1 MLLRSYQDLVKI
13 NLAVENGSIA
23 QARSARATLHA
34 HPATLLRA
42 SSFRACQPCVTPPA
56 GLMCTVCHI
65 AQTPSLVAAFD
76 AAKAGTGRLHLW
88 GLLSDGGVHGLCM
101 AARALIL
108 TLTLSPT
115 RTPIPKR
122 APDPHPH
129 PQARPRPPPRLL
141 F

>member
-23 QARSARATLHA
+23 QAPHA
-34 HPATLLRA
+34 HNPATLLRA
-42 SSFRACQPCVTPPA
+42 SGRRACQPCVTPPA

-88 GLLSDGGVHGLCM
+88 GLLSDGGVYG
-101 AARALIL
+101 RK
-108 TLTLSPT
+108 S
-115 RTPIPKR
+115 
-122 APDPHPH
+122 PDPHAHPQPDAHPH
-129 PQARPRPPPRLL
+129 PQARARPPPPLL

>member
-23 QARSARATLHA
+23 QARSARATLPA

-42 SSFRACQPCVTPPA
+42 SSPRACQPCVTPPA

-88 GLLSDGGVHGLCM
+88 GLLSDGGVYG
-101 AARALIL
+101 RQ
-108 TLTLSPT
+108 S
-115 RTPIPKR
+115 
-122 APDPHPH
+122 PDPHAHPQPDAHPH
-129 PQARPRPPPRLL
+129 PQARARPPPPLL

>member
-23 QARSARATLHA
+23 QAPHA
-34 HPATLLRA
+34 HNPATLLRA
-42 SSFRACQPCVTPPA
+42 SSRRACQPCVTPPA

-88 GLLSDGGVHGLCM
+88 GLLSDGGAHG
-101 AARALIL
+101 RQ
-108 TLTLSPT
+108 S
-115 RTPIPKR
+115 
-122 APDPHPH
+122 PDPHAHPQPDAHPH
-129 PQARPRPPPRLL
+129 PQARARPPPPLL